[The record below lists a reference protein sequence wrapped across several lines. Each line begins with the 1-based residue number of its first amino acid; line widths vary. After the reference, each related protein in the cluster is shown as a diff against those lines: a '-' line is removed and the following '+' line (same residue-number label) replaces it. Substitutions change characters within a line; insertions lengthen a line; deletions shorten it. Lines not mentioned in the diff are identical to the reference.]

1 MTETQVSEKTVEAK
15 EGFVRR
21 LYTSNFDVPFIA
33 KRKVWFI
40 FSSVVLL
47 ICIGSFFIRGFNW
60 GIEFQGGS
68 VFQASTQVSEQT
80 VAKFS
85 DAVAS
90 TGVADLNTQV
100 STLSSQG
107 VRIQTR
113 SLNTDEIVQVR
124 EAIAEA
130 AGVDRDNVT
139 YTLIGPSWGKQIT
152 QKAFLAL
159 GVFILL
165 VFGLIWIYFKDW
177 RSSVSAIAALIHD
190 VLVTMGVISLFGF
203 TVTPATLIGV
213 LTVFGYSLYDTVV
226 VFDKVSENTANLT
239 RQKRTYNEGVNLAIN
254 QVLTRSINTTVIVL
268 LPVLAIFLAG
278 LIWLNGEGP
287 LADLGLSLFVGMV
300 AGAYSSLFLAAPLAS
315 IMRQRDP
322 VIAKHTAD
330 VMRARKKA
338 EEKAE
343 TKPEAENE
351 VQPEK
356 REPQAVVRRVS
367 GERVQPHRAPRSQRK
382 KH

>member
-1 MTETQVSEKTVEAK
+1 MTETRVSEKTVEAK
-15 EGFVRR
+15 EGFVKR
-21 LYTSNFDVPFIA
+21 LYTSNFNVPFIA

-40 FSSVVLL
+40 LSAIVLL

-80 VAKFS
+80 VAKFTS
-85 DAVAS
+85 AVAD
-90 TGVADLNTQV
+90 TGIADLNTQV

-107 VRIQTR
+107 VRVQTR
-113 SLNTDEIVQVR
+113 SLNTGEIVQVR

-130 AGVDRDNVT
+130 AGIDRDNVT

-177 RSSVSAIAALIHD
+177 RSSVSAIVALIHD

-330 VMRARKKA
+330 VLRSRKKA

-343 TKPEAENE
+343 MKPAAENE
-351 VQPEK
+351 VEVEK
-356 REPQAVVRRVS
+356 LEPQAVVRRVS
-367 GERVQPHRAPRSQRK
+367 GERVQPRRAPRSQRK

>member
-1 MTETQVSEKTVEAK
+1 MTETRVSEKTVEAK
-15 EGFVRR
+15 EGFVKR
-21 LYTSNFDVPFIA
+21 LYTSNFNVPFIA

-40 FSSVVLL
+40 FSAIVLL

-80 VAKFS
+80 VAKFTS
-85 DAVAS
+85 AVAD
-90 TGVADLNTQV
+90 TGIADLNTQV

-107 VRIQTR
+107 VRVQTR

-130 AGVDRDNVT
+130 AGIDRDNVT

-177 RSSVSAIAALIHD
+177 RSSVSAIVALIHD

-330 VMRARKKA
+330 VLRSRKKA

-343 TKPEAENE
+343 MKPAAENE
-351 VQPEK
+351 VEVEK
-356 REPQAVVRRVS
+356 LEPQAVVRRVS
-367 GERVQPHRAPRSQRK
+367 GERIQPRRAPRSQRK

>member
-1 MTETQVSEKTVEAK
+1 MTETRVSEKTVEAK
-15 EGFVRR
+15 EGFVKR
-21 LYTSNFDVPFIA
+21 LYTSNFNVPFIA

-40 FSSVVLL
+40 FSAIVLL

-80 VAKFS
+80 VAKFTS
-85 DAVAS
+85 AVAD
-90 TGVADLNTQV
+90 TGIADLNTQV

-107 VRIQTR
+107 VRVQTR

-130 AGVDRDNVT
+130 AGIDRDNVT

-177 RSSVSAIAALIHD
+177 RSSVSAIVALIHD

-330 VMRARKKA
+330 VLRYRKKA

-343 TKPEAENE
+343 MKPAAENE
-351 VQPEK
+351 VEVEK
-356 REPQAVVRRVS
+356 LEPQAVVRRVS
-367 GERVQPHRAPRSQRK
+367 GERIQPRRAPRSQRK

>member
-1 MTETQVSEKTVEAK
+1 MTETRVSEKTVEAK
-15 EGFVRR
+15 EGFVKR
-21 LYTSNFDVPFIA
+21 LYTSNFNVPFIA

-40 FSSVVLL
+40 FSAVVLL

-80 VAKFS
+80 VAKFTS
-85 DAVAS
+85 AVAD
-90 TGVADLNTQV
+90 TGIADLNTQV

-107 VRIQTR
+107 VRVQTR

-130 AGVDRDNVT
+130 AGIDRDNVT

-177 RSSVSAIAALIHD
+177 RSSVSAIVALIHD

-330 VMRARKKA
+330 VLRSRKKA

-343 TKPEAENE
+343 MKPAAENE
-351 VQPEK
+351 VESEK
-356 REPQAVVRRVS
+356 LEPQAVVRRVS
-367 GERVQPHRAPRSQRK
+367 GERIQPRRAPRSQRK

>member
-1 MTETQVSEKTVEAK
+1 MTETRVSEKTVEAK
-15 EGFVRR
+15 EGFVKR
-21 LYTSNFDVPFIA
+21 LYTSNFNVPFIA

-40 FSSVVLL
+40 FSAIVLL

-80 VAKFS
+80 VAKFTS
-85 DAVAS
+85 AVAD
-90 TGVADLNTQV
+90 TGIADLNTQV

-107 VRIQTR
+107 VRVQTR

-130 AGVDRDNVT
+130 AGIDRDNVT

-177 RSSVSAIAALIHD
+177 RSSVSAIVALIHD

-330 VMRARKKA
+330 VLRSRKKA

-343 TKPEAENE
+343 MKPAAENE
-351 VQPEK
+351 VEVEK
-356 REPQAVVRRVS
+356 LEPQAVVRRVS
-367 GERVQPHRAPRSQRK
+367 GERVQPRRAPRSQRK

>member
-1 MTETQVSEKTVEAK
+1 MTETRVSEKTVEAK
-15 EGFVRR
+15 EGFVKR
-21 LYTSNFDVPFIA
+21 LYTSNFNVPFIA

-40 FSSVVLL
+40 FSAIVLL

-80 VAKFS
+80 VAKFTS
-85 DAVAS
+85 AVAD
-90 TGVADLNTQV
+90 TGIADLNTQV

-107 VRIQTR
+107 VRVQTR

-130 AGVDRDNVT
+130 AGIDRDNVT

-177 RSSVSAIAALIHD
+177 RSSVSAIVALIHD

-330 VMRARKKA
+330 VLRSRKKA

-343 TKPEAENE
+343 MKPAAENE
-351 VQPEK
+351 VEVEK
-356 REPQAVVRRVS
+356 LEAQAVVRRVS
-367 GERVQPHRAPRSQRK
+367 GERVQPRRAPRSQRK

>member
-1 MTETQVSEKTVEAK
+1 MTETRVSEKTVEAK
-15 EGFVRR
+15 EGFVKR
-21 LYTSNFDVPFIA
+21 LYTSNFNVPFIA

-40 FSSVVLL
+40 FSAIVLL

-68 VFQASTQVSEQT
+68 VFQASTQVNEQT
-80 VAKFS
+80 VAKFTS
-85 DAVAS
+85 AVAD
-90 TGVADLNTQV
+90 TGIADLNTQV

-107 VRIQTR
+107 VRVQTR

-130 AGVDRDNVT
+130 AGIDRDNVT

-177 RSSVSAIAALIHD
+177 RSSVSAIVALIHD

-330 VMRARKKA
+330 VLRSRKKA

-343 TKPEAENE
+343 MKPAAENE
-351 VQPEK
+351 VEVEK
-356 REPQAVVRRVS
+356 LEPQAVVRRVS
-367 GERVQPHRAPRSQRK
+367 GERIQPRRAPRSQRK

>member
-1 MTETQVSEKTVEAK
+1 MTETRVSEKTVEAK
-15 EGFVRR
+15 EGFVKR
-21 LYTSNFDVPFIA
+21 LYTSNFNVPFIA

-40 FSSVVLL
+40 FSAIVLL

-68 VFQASTQVSEQT
+68 VFQASTQVNEQT
-80 VAKFS
+80 VAKFTS
-85 DAVAS
+85 AVAD
-90 TGVADLNTQV
+90 TGIADLNTQV

-107 VRIQTR
+107 VRVQTR

-130 AGVDRDNVT
+130 AGIDRDNVT

-177 RSSVSAIAALIHD
+177 RSSVSAIVALIHD

-330 VMRARKKA
+330 VLRSRKKA

-343 TKPEAENE
+343 MKPAAENE
-351 VQPEK
+351 VEVEK
-356 REPQAVVRRVS
+356 LEAQAVVRRVS
-367 GERVQPHRAPRSQRK
+367 GERIQPRRAPRSQRK